1 MHSKAAGWT
10 KPLGHCP
17 PGTRELWHRFAVAE
31 QVWFSLTA
39 PIVCLGFVGCLEL
52 RQPRAGSGNV
62 SGIRCSTPKT
72 NPLPE
77 GGTHPSL
84 MYKKRHYCIVSVLSG
99 FLALPSDS
107 INILRISFLQPL
119 SGSTWIFSSQVLWN
133 VRAKTWFVFPLW
145 MQRRTCRAMQPSTQT
160 HLCWI

>member
-1 MHSKAAGWT
+1 MEIQHKRQIFLVTNNLLCTQKLLAGPSLWAIA
-10 KPLGHCP
+10 LLE
-17 PGTRELWHRFAVAE
+17 PGSSGTGLQSRS
-31 QVWFSLTA
+31 VWFSLTA

-119 SGSTWIFSSQVLWN
+119 SGSTWMFSSQVL
-133 VRAKTWFVFPLW
+133 
-145 MQRRTCRAMQPSTQT
+145 
-160 HLCWI
+160 